1 MYQLYLDKAENHI
14 ILSISNG
21 LKICFKMLNF
31 KKKKKQKYIKQ
42 NIVWLQ
48 SVKERMHICI

>member
-21 LKICFKMLNF
+21 LKICFKMLNL
-31 KKKKKQKYIKQ
+31 KKKKKSK
-42 NIVWLQ
+42 
-48 SVKERMHICI
+48 ST